1 MEELNKAIG
10 NILEVLRSVPLSD
23 GTVNGYKEQYR
34 YIYKYCESGNIIAFL
49 REEAE
54 TFTDMQ
60 MSRWKEGQIGE
71 RQFRKLRR
79 SAYLLANCMQ
89 GEKIIWK
96 SAVFP
101 PRSLEKHFAGTL
113 KDFETSLLPYL
124 ASGTI
129 NVMLSAVRKFLFFL
143 EDIGLRS
150 FDHLEAGHLRKYV
163 ESVADNHQGSMADLV
178 WHIRKF
184 ILFLNEAGQSTL
196 DAGKIILRPAPSKKK
211 ALPCFTAQESDA
223 ILSAVDTATALGKRD
238 YAILKL
244 ALGTGLRGVDIFG
257 LELTDIDWRKNEIA
271 LAQSKTGEAIHLPL
285 MADVGNA
292 IADYILHGR
301 PKSDS
306 PHIFLRIVKPHVRL
320 GSIGNGKNIISR
332 YLSKAGVMHEAWD
345 GKTFHAFRR
354 TQGTRLLEAGVPLP
368 DVAAML
374 GQLDIDSPKR
384 YISNDEA
391 KMRECCLDISEF
403 ATQKEGLS

>member
-1 MEELNKAIG
+1 
-10 NILEVLRSVPLSD
+10 
-23 GTVNGYKEQYR
+23 
-34 YIYKYCESGNIIAFL
+34 
-49 REEAE
+49 
-54 TFTDMQ
+54 
-60 MSRWKEGQIGE
+60 
-71 RQFRKLRR
+71 
-79 SAYLLANCMQ
+79 
-89 GEKIIWK
+89 
-96 SAVFP
+96 
-101 PRSLEKHFAGTL
+101 
-113 KDFETSLLPYL
+113 
-124 ASGTI
+124 
-129 NVMLSAVRKFLFFL
+129 
-143 EDIGLRS
+143 
-150 FDHLEAGHLRKYV
+150 
-163 ESVADNHQGSMADLV
+163 
-178 WHIRKF
+178 
-184 ILFLNEAGQSTL
+184 
-196 DAGKIILRPAPSKKK
+196 
-211 ALPCFTAQESDA
+211 
-223 ILSAVDTATALGKRD
+223 
-238 YAILKL
+238 
-244 ALGTGLRGVDIFG
+244 VDIFG

-306 PHIFLRIVKPHVRL
+306 PHIFLRVVKPHVRL

-384 YISNDEA
+384 YISNNEV